1 MYKKFESVHFVGIGG
16 IGMSGIAEVLYN
28 LGYTVHGSDLRD
40 TETTRRLRELGI
52 IIKTGHS
59 ADNLTNADV
68 VVISSAVSPD
78 NPEVEEAR
86 RLSIPVIP
94 RAEMLAELARL
105 KYAILVAGAHGKT
118 TTTSLIASVL
128 GEGAFDPTVVIGG
141 KLKGIGSNAK
151 LGRGEFLVAEA
162 DESDGSFL
170 KLSPTIAIVT
180 NIDREHMDYF
190 KSIDEIKNAFL
201 SFINKVPFYGLC
213 ILNGDNQYMKEL
225 LPKVRRRFITYGL
238 GDGLDL
244 VAKNIRCND
253 FNAVFD
259 AELNGTLMGTFEVP
273 LAGEHNISNCIAAV
287 AVANELGM
295 KCDDIKKA
303 LKNFSGVQ
311 RRLEMKGT
319 VKDIGVIDDYG
330 HHPAEIMATLK
341 AVKEAMLQ
349 SAEHQTQNTDLRTK
363 ITDDGQRT
371 TGQGRLVVLFQPHRY
386 TRTRDLLGEFIDA
399 FGYAD
404 KVLLMDIYSAG
415 EKPLP
420 GVNSELLYR
429 GMKEINVNV
438 EYIEDRDQVQNCLEM
453 ELKRGDI
460 LLTLGAGD
468 VWREG
473 EEFIQARKAK
483 DIV

>member
-16 IGMSGIAEVLYN
+16 IGMSGIAEVLNN
-28 LGYTVHGSDLRD
+28 LGYEVHGSDLRD
-40 TETTRRLRELGI
+40 SETTRRLRELGI
-52 IIKTGHS
+52 DIKTGHN
-59 ADNLTNADV
+59 ANNLTNADV
-68 VVISSAVSPD
+68 VVTSSAVSPD
-78 NPEVEEAR
+78 NPEVEAAR
-86 RLSIPVIP
+86 KLSIPVIP

-118 TTTSLIASVL
+118 TTTSLIASIL
-128 GEGAFDPTVVIGG
+128 GEGEFDPTVVIGG

-151 LGRGEFLVAEA
+151 LGQGEFLVAEA

-190 KSIDEIKNAFL
+190 KNIDEIKKAFL

-213 ILNGDNQYMKEL
+213 ILNGDNEYMKEL
-225 LPKVRRRFITYGL
+225 MPEVGRRFITYGL
-238 GDGLDL
+238 SEGLDL
-244 VAKNIRCND
+244 VAKNIRSNG

-259 AELNGTLMGTFEVP
+259 VELNEKLMGTFEVP

-295 KCDDIKKA
+295 KVEDIQKA

-311 RRLEMKGT
+311 RRFEMKGS
-319 VKDIGVIDDYG
+319 VKGIDVIDDYG
-330 HHPAEIMATLK
+330 HHPAEIIATLK
-341 AVKEAMLQ
+341 AVKEAM
-349 SAEHQTQNTDLRTK
+349 HQNTELRTK
-363 ITDDGQRT
+363 NKELRTKTTDDGQRT
-371 TGQGRLVVLFQPHRY
+371 TDNGRLIVLFQPHRY

-399 FGYAD
+399 FGDAD
-404 KVLLMDIYSAG
+404 KVLLMDIYPAG

-429 GMKEINVNV
+429 GITETKVDV
-438 EYIEDRDQVQNCLEM
+438 EYIDDREQIQSCLEM
-453 ELKRGDI
+453 ELKSGDI

-468 VWREG
+468 VWKEG
-473 EEFIQARKAK
+473 EEFIRNQNSE
-483 DIV
+483 

>member
-16 IGMSGIAEVLYN
+16 IGMSGIAEVLNN
-28 LGYTVHGSDLRD
+28 LGYEVHGSDLRE

-52 IIKTGHS
+52 NIKIGHN
-59 ADNLTNADV
+59 ADNLTNANV
-68 VVISSAVSPD
+68 VVTSSAVSPD
-78 NPEVEEAR
+78 NPEVQAAR
-86 RLSIPVIP
+86 KLSIPVIP

-128 GEGAFDPTVVIGG
+128 GDGAFDPTVVIGG

-151 LGRGEFLVAEA
+151 LGQGEFLVAEA

-190 KSIDEIKNAFL
+190 KNIDEIKKAFL

-213 ILNGDNQYMKEL
+213 ILNGDNKYMKEL
-225 LPKVRRRFITYGL
+225 IPDVRRRFITYGVSE
-238 GDGLDL
+238 GLDL
-244 VAKNIRCND
+244 VAKNIRANG

-259 AELNGTLMGTFEVP
+259 AELNGKLLGTFEVP
-273 LAGEHNISNCIAAV
+273 LAGEHNISNSIAAV

-295 KCDDIKKA
+295 NIEDIQKA
-303 LKNFSGVQ
+303 LKNFSGVD
-311 RRLEMKGT
+311 RRLEMKGA
-319 VKDIGVIDDYG
+319 VKGIDVIDDYG
-330 HHPAEIMATLK
+330 HHPAEIVATLK

-349 SAEHQTQNTDLRTK
+349 NTEHRAQTTDN
-363 ITDDGQRT
+363 ITETADDGERT
-371 TGQGRLVVLFQPHRY
+371 RDNGRLVVLFQPHRY

-399 FGYAD
+399 FGDAD
-404 KVLLMDIYSAG
+404 KVLLMDIYPAG

-429 GMKEINVNV
+429 GIKETKVDV
-438 EYIEDRDQVQNCLEM
+438 EYIDDRDQVQNCLNM
-453 ELKRGDI
+453 ELKGGDI

-468 VWREG
+468 VWKEG
-473 EEFIQARKAK
+473 EEFLRGKNSE
-483 DIV
+483 